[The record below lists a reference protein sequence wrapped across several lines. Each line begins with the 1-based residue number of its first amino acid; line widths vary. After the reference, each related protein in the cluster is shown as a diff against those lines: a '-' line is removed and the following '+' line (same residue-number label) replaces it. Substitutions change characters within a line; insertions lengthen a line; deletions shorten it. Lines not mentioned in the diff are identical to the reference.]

1 MPLGATMIATDVA
14 SPFFT
19 PIKLTFWV
27 SLIASAPVILYQVWA
42 FVAPALYKH
51 ERKLVIPLLVSSSL
65 LFYIGMAFA
74 YFVVFPLAFGFLT
87 HTAPE
92 GVQVSTDI
100 ASYLS
105 FVMAL
110 FMAFGVAFEVPV
122 AIVLLCWVGV
132 TTPDDL
138 RKKRPYILV
147 GAFVVGMLLTPPDV
161 FSQTLL
167 AIPMYCLF
175 EVGVFFSRFYVGKG
189 RRADD
194 EDDTSDKTTEEL
206 AKTPDVVAIGEC
218 GLDFN
223 RNFSTPE
230 EQEKAF
236 TAQLALAAELGMPV
250 FMHCR
255 DAHER
260 FLALLDPWLEKLPG
274 AVLHCFTGSRQEAL
288 DCLKRGLYLGI
299 TGWVCDE
306 RRGLE
311 LRELLPVI
319 PADRLLLETDAPY
332 LLPHD
337 MKPKPASR
345 RNEPAYLG
353 HIVERVATWR
363 GEDPR
368 WLSAQ
373 TDDNHLLVQQIEQQH
388 RAGFPVRLGKNRLQA
403 FESAFGNHDAI
414 ARVRGFGV
422 GDPFRLLINRQL
434 MNDRRRNRCRVGT
447 KTNEVADATRCAD
460 SGGVDDFR
468 VELHEQ
474 VVREQRLTDGCALP
488 ALHFFKRDHGCQ
500 AIDRLTFKM
509 FLRALKLPAFAIQ

>member
-1 MPLGATMIATDVA
+1 MAVDDTQPLITHLIELRKRLLNCIIAVFLIFLCLVYFANDIYQVVSAPLIKQMPLGATMIATDVA

-175 EVGVFFSRFYVGKG
+175 EVGVFFARFYVGKG
-189 RRADD
+189 RTGD
-194 EDDTSDKTTEEL
+194 EEDEPSEETTKE
-206 AKTPDVVAIGEC
+206 
-218 GLDFN
+218 
-223 RNFSTPE
+223 
-230 EQEKAF
+230 
-236 TAQLALAAELGMPV
+236 
-250 FMHCR
+250 
-255 DAHER
+255 
-260 FLALLDPWLEKLPG
+260 
-274 AVLHCFTGSRQEAL
+274 
-288 DCLKRGLYLGI
+288 
-299 TGWVCDE
+299 
-306 RRGLE
+306 
-311 LRELLPVI
+311 
-319 PADRLLLETDAPY
+319 
-332 LLPHD
+332 
-337 MKPKPASR
+337 
-345 RNEPAYLG
+345 
-353 HIVERVATWR
+353 
-363 GEDPR
+363 
-368 WLSAQ
+368 
-373 TDDNHLLVQQIEQQH
+373 
-388 RAGFPVRLGKNRLQA
+388 
-403 FESAFGNHDAI
+403 
-414 ARVRGFGV
+414 
-422 GDPFRLLINRQL
+422 
-434 MNDRRRNRCRVGT
+434 
-447 KTNEVADATRCAD
+447 
-460 SGGVDDFR
+460 
-468 VELHEQ
+468 
-474 VVREQRLTDGCALP
+474 
-488 ALHFFKRDHGCQ
+488 
-500 AIDRLTFKM
+500 
-509 FLRALKLPAFAIQ
+509 